1 MSTRAMIDV
10 VNRDTGAVTYLYAG
24 HDAYPSG
31 VGRELFLFCRAFQD
45 MKDMD
50 SFSMKLLKMGA
61 GIEMNP
67 FGLEAWADYVYT
79 IEFSQARPVNL
90 ICQHVNSRGDN
101 KRPTRERL
109 DPPIDLEA
117 AIFS

>member
-10 VNRDTGAVTYLYAG
+10 VNRDTGETIRLYSG
-24 HDAYPSG
+24 HDSYPSG
-31 VGRELFLFCRAFQD
+31 AR
-45 MKDMD
+45 
-50 SFSMKLLKMGA
+50 MGA

-67 FGLEAWADYVYT
+67 FGLEACADYVYT
-79 IEFSQARPVNL
+79 IEFSAEKPVNL
-90 ICQHVNSRGDN
+90 ICQHVNWSGDN

-109 DPPIDLEA
+109 DPPIDLEK

>member
-10 VNRDTGAVTYLYAG
+10 VNRDTGAATYLYAE

-31 VGRELFLFCRAFQD
+31 IDRELFLFCKAFQN

-50 SFSMKLLKMGA
+50 SFSMKLLKMGV

-67 FGLEAWADYVYT
+67 FGLEACADYVYT
-79 IEFSQARPVNL
+79 IEFAQDKPVRLVCQPVNW
-90 ICQHVNSRGDN
+90 NGDN
-101 KRPTRERL
+101 KRPTRGRL